1 MKPGEILVARVSGG
15 ASIVR
20 CLEGD
25 GASSAGKDS
34 RVRIALGR
42 NREAR
47 LPVDRVLLSTGLVAS
62 REEDVEA
69 FRRRCDELA
78 SAMDLAEVWEV
89 ARDEASHLSL
99 EDLAELYWG
108 TAPDA
113 AQRAACVLHLDR
125 DSTYFVADR
134 EGYAPRSREAVADI
148 HERRRREA
156 ENAQAADSLV
166 ASLAS
171 GRLPDELTRPQA
183 ALLEHLRGYVIH
195 GEDYPRSGVAR
206 GLLERLNGGA
216 RDLQRLGFE
225 LLVSAGVLSPDEPL
239 ELERA
244 NIPRQFSAE
253 ALDEARAVDL
263 ARLLAQPHRRDLSGI
278 PTITIDDADTQDR
291 DDALSLEAL
300 PGPAFQVGIHI
311 ADAGA
316 LVTHGGALD
325 QEADRRMSTLYVPDG
340 KVPMLPPSLS
350 NNMGS
355 LEPGEGRVA
364 LSLLVRMSEEGEVQ
378 GWEVVP
384 SVVRSQAA
392 LSYEEAD
399 RALAENG
406 HPWHQA
412 LATLERI
419 ALGLR
424 RRREAAGAVVL
435 ERPEMTIKALPS
447 GEVEVRVLRR
457 ATSSRQL
464 VAEFMILCNA
474 LLAEFCARQDLPAA
488 YRSQAVPD
496 LSGIAQEA
504 AGGLAREA
512 AMAETPLRWYLVMK
526 RLPPASLDTVPQ
538 PHGGLGV
545 PAYIQATS
553 PLRRYPDLVMQRQI
567 SHFLDTGRP
576 LYSFEAIASV
586 AQRAEVQ
593 LRELARI
600 EDERERYWFLKY
612 LQQSH
617 LGPPG
622 SGRELFRAMVLENSA
637 GRTGLLEL
645 LDYPFRV
652 RAELP
657 GNHLP
662 GEVVTLRLHGVD
674 LWRRAAYFT
683 YVRSGA
689 QV

>member
-1 MKPGEILVARVSGG
+1 MVARVSGG
-15 ASIVR
+15 ASVVR

-25 GASSAGKDS
+25 AASSGARDN
-34 RVRIALGR
+34 RVRVALGR

-47 LPVDRVLLSTGLVAS
+47 LPMERVLLATGLMAS
-62 REEDVEA
+62 REEEVEA
-69 FRRRCDELA
+69 FRQKCEELA
-78 SAMDLAEVWEV
+78 STMDLAEVWEV
-89 ARDEASHLSL
+89 IRDEAQHFSPD
-99 EDLAELYWG
+99 DLAELYWG
-108 TAPDA
+108 PSPDA
-113 AQRAACVLHLDR
+113 AQRAACVLHLEW
-125 DSTYFVADR
+125 DSTYFVADK
-134 EGYAPRSREAVADI
+134 EGYAPRSRVAVEEI

-166 ASLAS
+166 ACLAQ
-171 GRLPDELTRPQA
+171 GTLPAELTRPQA

-195 GEDYPRSGVAR
+195 GEDYPRSAVAR
-206 GLLERLNGGA
+206 GLLERLNGGT

-225 LLVSAGVLSPDEPL
+225 LLVSAGVLSSDEPL

-244 NIPRQFSAE
+244 SIPRQFSPEALAE
-253 ALDEARAVDL
+253 AQAVDL
-263 ARLLAQPHRRDLSGI
+263 AHLLAQPHRRDLSDI
-278 PTITIDDADTQDR
+278 PTFTIDDADTQDR
-291 DDALSLEAL
+291 DDALSLEVL
-300 PGPAFQVGIHI
+300 PGPAFRVGIHI

-316 LVTHGGALD
+316 LVSHGGALD
-325 QEADRRMSTLYVPDG
+325 QEADRRMSTLYIPDG

-350 NNMGS
+350 NQMGS
-355 LEPGEGRVA
+355 LTPGEVRVA
-364 LSLLVRMSEEGEVQ
+364 LSLLVPMSEDGEVL

-399 RALAENG
+399 RALAEAG

-412 LATLERI
+412 LATLERM

-435 ERPEMTIKALPS
+435 ERPEMVLKALPS

-457 ATSSRQL
+457 ASPARQL

-496 LSGIAQEA
+496 LSGIAQES
-504 AGGLAREA
+504 AGTMVHEA
-512 AMAETPLRWYLVMK
+512 ALGETPLRWHLVMK

-567 SHFLDTGRP
+567 SHFLGTSKP
-576 LYSFEAIASV
+576 LYSFDAIASV

-612 LQQSH
+612 LKQAY
-617 LGPPG
+617 LGSPG
-622 SGRELFRAMVLENSA
+622 GGGEMFQAMVLENVA

-657 GNHLP
+657 GNHIP
-662 GEVVTLRLHGVD
+662 GEVVMLRLHGVD
-674 LWRRAAYFT
+674 LWRRTAYFT
-683 YVRSGA
+683 YTRSGM